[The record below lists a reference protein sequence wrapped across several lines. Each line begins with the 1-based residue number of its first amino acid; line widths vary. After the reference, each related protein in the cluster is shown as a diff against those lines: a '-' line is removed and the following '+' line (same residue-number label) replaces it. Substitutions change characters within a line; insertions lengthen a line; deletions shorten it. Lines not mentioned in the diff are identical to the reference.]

1 MAFTKKNK
9 NLHQMKYRVEASDEK
24 LRFAPITYPKASRN
38 LIKIENKLNEKKKE
52 YKQKRKTEIH
62 CSIEKDFI

>member
-1 MAFTKKNK
+1 
-9 NLHQMKYRVEASDEK
+9 MKYRVEASDEK